1 MRAAVYER
9 FGEPEVV
16 RIAERPRPTPGRRD
30 VVVRVLAAPVTSA
43 DARIRAARYPRGFGP
58 FARVIFGWSR
68 PRRPILGGSFAGT
81 VDEIG
86 AAVTG
91 LTPGQLVCGS
101 TSVALGAHAEYVR
114 VRADRLAP
122 VPGPVSAADAA
133 GVIFGGC
140 TALHFLRELVTLEPG
155 TTLLVNGASGAV
167 GSCAV
172 QLGTRFGAV
181 VTGVCSAANAD
192 LVRALGVSATID
204 HASTDLTALTER
216 FDVVLDTVGT
226 LTLASGRQL
235 LTPGGRLLLAVA
247 DLATTL
253 TARGNARAGTAPDR
267 VADVRTL
274 LDWVADGSLRVVL
287 DDELGLDDIVAA
299 HQRVDSGRKVGNLI
313 VRP

>member
-58 FARVIFGWSR
+58 FARAIFGWSR
-68 PRRPILGGSFAGT
+68 PRRPILGIVRRHRRRDRCCGDRPDARSARLRLHFRGSGGARGVRPGARRSTGPGARAG
-81 VDEIG
+81 E
-86 AAVTG
+86 
-91 LTPGQLVCGS
+91 CGGRGRRH
-101 TSVALGAHAEYVR
+101 LR
-114 VRADRLAP
+114 
-122 VPGPVSAADAA
+122 
-133 GVIFGGC
+133 GC
-140 TALHFLRELVTLEPG
+140 TALHFLRELVTVEPG

-192 LVRALGVSATID
+192 LVRALGASATID

-226 LTLASGRQL
+226 LTLAS
-235 LTPGGRLLLAVA
+235 
-247 DLATTL
+247 
-253 TARGNARAGTAPDR
+253 
-267 VADVRTL
+267 
-274 LDWVADGSLRVVL
+274 DGSC
-287 DDELGLDDIVAA
+287 
-299 HQRVDSGRKVGNLI
+299 
-313 VRP
+313 